1 MKIQTCDSS
10 RVKTFTDITNE
21 KEILTMLNDIFSFE
35 EAYRV
40 IELSTKEEEILED
53 YYRDYMLT
61 NEDDMPSCIDGYLLD
76 HDKDEWYIFDSNN
89 MYEYSRTLDRYY
101 QDTLNELNY
110 IQLIMENIEKEAE

>member
-21 KEILTMLNDIFSFE
+21 KEILTMLNDIFLYE

-40 IELSTKEEEILED
+40 IELSAEEEKDLED

-76 HDKDEWYIFDSNN
+76 HDKDTWYMFRSND
-89 MYEYSRTLDRYY
+89 MYDYSYTIGEHY

-110 IQLIMENIEKEAE
+110 IQLVMENIEKEA

>member
-10 RVKTFTDITNE
+10 GVKTFTDITNE
-21 KEILTMLNDIFSFE
+21 KEILTMLNDIFLYE

-40 IELSTKEEEILED
+40 IELSTEEETILED

-76 HDKDEWYIFDSNN
+76 HDKDTWYIFDSNN
-89 MYEYSRTLDRYY
+89 MYEYSCTIDRHY

-110 IQLIMENIEKEAE
+110 IQLVMENIEKEVE

>member
-10 RVKTFTDITNE
+10 GVKTFTDITNE
-21 KEILTMLNDIFSFE
+21 KEILTM
-35 EAYRV
+35 
-40 IELSTKEEEILED
+40 ED

-76 HDKDEWYIFDSNN
+76 HDKDTWYIFDSNN
-89 MYEYSRTLDRYY
+89 MYEYSCTIDRYY

-110 IQLIMENIEKEAE
+110 IQLVMKNIKYDD

>member
-10 RVKTFTDITNE
+10 RVKTFTDTTNE
-21 KEILTMLNDIFSFE
+21 KEILLMLNDIFIYE

-40 IELSTKEEEILED
+40 IELSTEEEAILED

-61 NEDDMPSCIDGYLLD
+61 NEDDMPSCIDGYLFD
-76 HDKDEWYIFDSNN
+76 HDSNN
-89 MYEYSRTLDRYY
+89 WYMFRSDDMYNYSCTVEKHY

-110 IQLIMENIEKEAE
+110 IELIMENIEKEA

>member
-10 RVKTFTDITNE
+10 GVKTFTDITNE
-21 KEILTMLNDIFSFE
+21 KEILTMLNDIFLYE

-40 IELSTKEEEILED
+40 IELSTEEEMKLED

-76 HDKDEWYIFDSNN
+76 HDSNKWYMFSSND
-89 MYEYSRTLDRYY
+89 MYNYSYTVERCY
-101 QDTLNELNY
+101 QDSLNGLAY
-110 IQLIMENIEKEAE
+110 IELIMENIEKEAE